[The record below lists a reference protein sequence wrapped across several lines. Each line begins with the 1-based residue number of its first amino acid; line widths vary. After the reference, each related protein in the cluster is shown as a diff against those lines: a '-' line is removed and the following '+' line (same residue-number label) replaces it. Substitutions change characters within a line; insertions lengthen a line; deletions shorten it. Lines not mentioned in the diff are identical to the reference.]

1 MRLKKWYAIQ
11 TYAGSELKV
20 KEDLNERVRRR
31 EWENAVER
39 FTLEDQ
45 ETFFLVPVEEVI
57 TSRSRRGASA
67 EYRIP
72 YDYDLVAKPNERI
85 SRGDVIAR
93 KPPRHMEE
101 DAEVTEVESLQ
112 RVIVEMTNR
121 NEEVYLVP
129 AEKRIRRDI
138 RVGEKIRNGVP
149 LTSDSDERFLVANRG
164 TIVLRDKVR
173 RITYAYVDGREKKR
187 IVSEKVVLRG
197 RVGTKLKQGDPVESE
212 DTISSRASGLLKVK
226 EYKDKRVVMIQRIEK
241 RRLFPGYVFGRM
253 GLEEEEMMELID
265 GIKGAVRYVGSRY
278 KPMPIEGPEMKLIK
292 RKAGLMPI
300 PTAAT
305 AAATAA
311 AAAGPTS
318 HEPRVEIDFSV
329 GEVVEIIEGPFA
341 DFTGEIKEIDKE
353 AEEVTVMVKIFGRET
368 PVQLGFEGIEKL

>member
-1 MRLKKWYAIQ
+1 MRQKKWYAIQ

-20 KEDLNERVRRR
+20 KEDLNERIRRR
-31 EWENAVER
+31 DWEKAVER
-39 FTLEDQ
+39 FTVEDE

-85 SRGDVIAR
+85 HRGDAIAR

-101 DAEVTEVESLQ
+101 DAVVTEMESLQ

-149 LTSDSDERFLVANRG
+149 LTSDSDERFLVGNRG
-164 TIVLRDKVR
+164 TIVSRDKVR
-173 RITYAYVDGREKKR
+173 RVTFEMPDGREKKR
-187 IVSEKVVLRG
+187 VIPEKVIA
-197 RVGTKLKQGDPVESE
+197 RVRIGQKLKQGDLIETESQ
-212 DTISSRASGLLKVK
+212 INSRASGLLKVK
-226 EYKDKRVVMIQRIEK
+226 EYKDKRVVTIQRIEK

-253 GLEEEEMMELID
+253 GLEEDEMMELID
-265 GIKGAVRYVGSRY
+265 GVKGAVRYVGSRY

-292 RKAGLMPI
+292 RKAGLLPV
-300 PTAAT
+300 PVAVSSPASKAA
-305 AAATAA
+305 
-311 AAAGPTS
+311 
-318 HEPRVEIDFSV
+318 HEPRIEIDFTV
-329 GEVVEIIEGPFA
+329 GEVVEIVEGPFA

-368 PVQLGFEGIEKL
+368 PVRLGFDGIEKL

>member
-1 MRLKKWYAIQ
+1 VLRA
-11 TYAGSELKV
+11 
-20 KEDLNERVRRR
+20 
-31 EWENAVER
+31 
-39 FTLEDQ
+39 
-45 ETFFLVPVEEVI
+45 
-57 TSRSRRGASA
+57 
-67 EYRIP
+67 
-72 YDYDLVAKPNERI
+72 
-85 SRGDVIAR
+85 
-93 KPPRHMEE
+93 
-101 DAEVTEVESLQ
+101 
-112 RVIVEMTNR
+112 
-121 NEEVYLVP
+121 
-129 AEKRIRRDI
+129 
-138 RVGEKIRNGVP
+138 RVG
-149 LTSDSDERFLVANRG
+149 A
-164 TIVLRDKVR
+164 
-173 RITYAYVDGREKKR
+173 
-187 IVSEKVVLRG
+187 
-197 RVGTKLKQGDPVESE
+197 KLKQGDPVESE

-241 RRLFPGYVFGRM
+241 RRLFPGYVFGRI

-300 PTAAT
+300 PSVAT

-311 AAAGPTS
+311 GAST

-353 AEEVTVMVKIFGRET
+353 TEEVTVMVKIFGRET

>member
-20 KEDLNERVRRR
+20 KEDLNERIHKRA
-31 EWENAVER
+31 WERAVES
-39 FTLEDQ
+39 FTVDGE

-57 TSRSRRGASA
+57 TSRSRRGAGT

-72 YDYDLVAKPNERI
+72 YEYDLVAKPNERVQ
-85 SRGDVIAR
+85 RGEVIAR
-93 KPPRHMEE
+93 KPPRHMDE
-101 DAEVTEVESLQ
+101 DAKVVEVEALQ

-121 NEEVYLVP
+121 NEEVYLIP

-149 LTSDSDERFLVANRG
+149 LTSDSDEQYVVVNRG
-164 TIVLRDKVR
+164 SIVGRDKVR
-173 RITYAYVDGREKKR
+173 RVTFEYEDSKEKSR
-187 IVSEKVVLRG
+187 IIPEKYLVKVRKG
-197 RVGTKLKQGDPVESE
+197 IKLKTGDRVESE
-212 DTISSRASGLLKVK
+212 DQIVSRASGLLKVK
-226 EYKDKRVVMIQRIEK
+226 EYKDKRIVTIQRIEK

-292 RKAGLMPI
+292 RKAGLLAVPI
-300 PTAAT
+300 A
-305 AAATAA
+305 AAATTATASEAA
-311 AAAGPTS
+311 A
-318 HEPRVEIDFSV
+318 EPRIEIDFTV
-329 GEVVEIIEGPFA
+329 GEVVEIVEGPFA
-341 DFTGEIKEIDKE
+341 DFTGSIKEIDKE

-368 PVQLGFEGIEKL
+368 PVRLGFEGIEKL